1 VKRQKVS
8 DNKVKIG
15 IEGHVKI
22 NAATY
27 QKSEFNKLGKTEE
40 SKKQL
45 LPVEETHE
53 VEPSFTTPRKP
64 TPKSDRKLVKEESKS
79 DMHEETTSKI
89 SAPLEIK
96 KMIDSAILSKEAILE
111 SIHFPSSKNAL
122 KVLQY
127 VREIS
132 VTSIRKIQSSI
143 QRIKATE
150 KKLKELQ
157 NKTKESLK
165 KKGFKF
171 EHSSSMRHKAGK
183 IEPAI
188 VV

>member
-1 VKRQKVS
+1 
-8 DNKVKIG
+8 VKIG
-15 IEGHVKI
+15 VQERVEI
-22 NAATY
+22 NAAAH
-27 QKSEFNKLGKTEE
+27 QKSEFNKLSKVEE
-40 SKKQL
+40 SKQQL
-45 LPVEETHE
+45 MPAQQVQE
-53 VEPSFTTPRKP
+53 VESAFATPRKP
-64 TPKSDRKLVKEESKS
+64 TPKSDKKLVKEESKS
-79 DMHEETTSKI
+79 DMQEETTSKI

-111 SIHFPSSKNAL
+111 SINFPSSKNAL

-171 EHSSSMRHKAGK
+171 DHSSSKNHKAGK
-183 IEPAI
+183 VEPP
-188 VV
+188 VVD